1 MKFIANVRLIMLFSF
16 LAGIF
21 FPWWTIA
28 IVGFLAAM
36 IIRLSPGLSF
46 FAGFIANFVL
56 WTAMAF
62 WISTKNDHLLAHKIS
77 LIILKIDNPALLILI
92 SGLIGGLITGM
103 GSLTGS
109 LLAKR
114 IWFEEELVN
123 IR

>member
-1 MKFIANVRLIMLFSF
+1 M
-16 LAGIF
+16 AGIF
-21 FPWWTIA
+21 SPWWTIA

-62 WISTKNDHLLAHKIS
+62 WLSTKNDHLLAHKIS
-77 LIILKIDNPALLILI
+77 LVILKIDNPALLILM
-92 SGLIGGLITGM
+92 SGLIGGLITGL

-109 LLAKR
+109 LLAKK
-114 IWFEEELVN
+114 IWIEDDLAN
-123 IR
+123 IS